1 MLFVDGVLLNL
12 FEKNLSKKKTR
23 DVIDNSFYILVV
35 NRNGVKFT

>member
-12 FEKNLSKKKTR
+12 FGKNLSKNKTR
-23 DVIDNSFYILVV
+23 DVVDDNFYILVV